1 MELVS
6 KCPKSGSFC
15 LIKQIKIGSPG
26 RLKFEKERREYFLE
40 NVNCPFRRF
49 QSKVIVVDR
58 CHLVA
63 GSRLEAMT
71 GC

>member
-1 MELVS
+1 M
-6 KCPKSGSFC
+6 
-15 LIKQIKIGSPG
+15 GSPG
-26 RLKFEKERREYFLE
+26 RLEFEKERREYFLE

-63 GSRLEAMT
+63 GSRLVAMT